1 MSQSKVI
8 IMNLHRSI
16 ILYFN
21 HDPPPP
27 ETSAPIPIPG
37 CWHCHPLPTEAQAQ
51 TQNEPKI
58 MQGFI
63 CSFLC
68 LPHWDPVLCL
78 SPQGHTSLFGI
89 VGFHAPNVGGFF
101 GHQDFHEFGEAV
113 FELSC
118 CLGEKEENRT

>member
-63 CSFLC
+63 SAPFCASLTGIPCSISVPRAIPAC
-68 LPHWDPVLCL
+68 LA
-78 SPQGHTSLFGI
+78 SL
-89 VGFHAPNVGGFF
+89 GFMH
-101 GHQDFHEFGEAV
+101 
-113 FELSC
+113 
-118 CLGEKEENRT
+118 RM